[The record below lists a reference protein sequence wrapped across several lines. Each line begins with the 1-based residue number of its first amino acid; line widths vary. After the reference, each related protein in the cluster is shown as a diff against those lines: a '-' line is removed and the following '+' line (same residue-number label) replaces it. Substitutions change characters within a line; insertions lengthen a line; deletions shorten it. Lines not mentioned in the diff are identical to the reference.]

1 MTPGT
6 KLPSRARPAGARALR
21 LLWAISVLLPLA
33 GLGTM
38 AAQAWQATVEAAEE
52 RVSRTAE
59 MLREQALRAFEAQE
73 IAIAA
78 VESRVVGMSWE
89 EIRASRPLHDF
100 LQTLDAVT
108 PSAGGV
114 TLVDPSG
121 RFAASSTT
129 GFPTPPIEVAGRDYV
144 AAHPPG
150 SGMREAPTI
159 GKVVTSRTVG
169 VLIFPMARP
178 RRRDDGLAD
187 GGVVVAT
194 LWPHYFQAFYRSILE
209 APGDTVT
216 LFRLD
221 GAVLAAVPAPAD
233 PETAALPAEAAPLLR
248 QLRRGPGLLLHG
260 PSPIDGQP
268 RLLALRRIPGH
279 DVGVAYGLS
288 LSALRLDWQRQMLFP
303 VLGALAAM
311 LVLGT
316 ATWWAERA
324 ARLRAAAEAR
334 SRTAE
339 RQATMGLLAGGLAHD
354 FGNITQSVMAAAV
367 LLAKYADN
375 PARVRQVA
383 GHLGRHAERATA
395 LSRRMLDTTR
405 RNGLGSQAEGP
416 VELASALR
424 ELAQLLDS
432 TLGAGIRV
440 RCEVTGPLLAA
451 PSLDR
456 AELETAVINLAAN
469 ARDAMPRGGTITIT
483 AAQFA
488 VPPRPADAPDLP
500 AGVYIR
506 LSLRDE
512 GEGMPPAALA
522 RLGEPF
528 FTTKPEGQGTGLG
541 LAMVA
546 AFVRGSGGALAAE
559 SVLGRGTIIHL
570 ILPAG

>member
-1 MTPGT
+1 M
-6 KLPSRARPAGARALR
+6 PSRAKPAGARALR
-21 LLWAISVLLPLA
+21 TLWAISVLLPLA
-33 GLGTM
+33 GLATM
-38 AAQAWQATVEAAEE
+38 AMQAWQETMEAGEE
-52 RVSRTAE
+52 RVVRTAE
-59 MLREQALRAFEAQE
+59 MLREHALRAFEAQE

-78 VESRVVGMSWE
+78 AESRVVGMGWD
-89 EIRASRPLHDF
+89 EIRGSRALHDF
-100 LQTLDAVT
+100 LLALDAVT
-108 PSAGGV
+108 PAAGGV

-129 GFPTPPIEVAGRDYV
+129 GYPTPPVDVAGRDYV
-144 AAHPPG
+144 AAHPVG

-159 GKVVTSRTVG
+159 GKVITSRTVG
-169 VLIFPMARP
+169 VLIFPMARA
-178 RRRDDGLAD
+178 RRRDDGLGD
-187 GGVVVAT
+187 GGIVVAT

-209 APGDTVT
+209 DPGDAVT

-221 GAVLAAVPAPAD
+221 GAVLAAVPEPAD
-233 PETAALPAEAAPLLR
+233 PESAALPPTVTPLLR
-248 QLRRGPGLLLHG
+248 QLRRGLGQTVHG
-260 PSPIDGQP
+260 PSPIDGQD
-268 RLLALRRIPGH
+268 RLTAFRRVPGH

-288 LSALRLDWQRQMLFP
+288 LRALRADWRRQMLFP
-303 VLGALAAM
+303 VIGAVGAM
-311 LVLGT
+311 LLLGT
-316 ATWWAERA
+316 VTWWAERA
-324 ARLRAAAEAR
+324 LRARAAAEAR

-367 LLAKYADN
+367 LLNKYADN

-405 RNGLGSQAEGP
+405 RNGVGSAAGGP
-416 VELASALR
+416 VELSAALR
-424 ELAQLLDS
+424 ELAQLLDA

-440 RCEVTGPLLAA
+440 RCEVTPPLLAA

-469 ARDAMPRGGTITIT
+469 ARDAMPRGGTITISASRLT
-483 AAQFA
+483 A
-488 VPPRPADAPDLP
+488 PPRPADAPDLP
-500 AGVYIR
+500 AGDYIR

-512 GEGMPPAALA
+512 GEGMPPSALA

-546 AFVRGSGGALAAE
+546 AFVRGTGGALAAE
-559 SVLGRGTIIHL
+559 STPGQGTTIHL
-570 ILPAG
+570 IVPAG